1 VCNNFLSI
9 THQVFF
15 QCISHSLQVD
25 RRAEEVSRLLDLL
38 ETINDGNTPI
48 DNCLPSSFDVSSL
61 KGRIEVDEPLIM
73 GHSFGGATT
82 LNVLHK
88 DDRFK

>member
-1 VCNNFLSI
+1 MK
-9 THQVFF
+9 
-15 QCISHSLQVD
+15 
-25 RRAEEVSRLLDLL
+25 
-38 ETINDGNTPI
+38 TINDGNTEI
-48 DNCLPSSFDVSSL
+48 DNCLPTSFDLSSL
-61 KGRIEVDEPLIM
+61 KGRIEVEEPLIM